1 MKTEEAI
8 IYSYGFATIASAI
21 PAYSKRGDIVFVD
34 KAACFAIQK
43 GLQASRSDIKLFNH
57 NDMDDLQR
65 LLKEQE
71 IEDQK
76 NPRKARVTRRFIVV
90 EGLYMNTGTI
100 CPLPELI
107 LLKIYWLLE
116 RCHYTPVIYTEAYC
130 LVHSDW
136 RASPSRSLLVKLH
149 AAQNKPDITHYGKFV
164 PGNHGDVMADKRCG
178 LGGVSPNC
186 EVKPAEFPV
195 TALTSQCLAAPK
207 PTTPGG
213 KHFKSGDTEMTL
225 YLPN

>member
-1 MKTEEAI
+1 
-8 IYSYGFATIASAI
+8 
-21 PAYSKRGDIVFVD
+21 
-34 KAACFAIQK
+34 
-43 GLQASRSDIKLFNH
+43 
-57 NDMDDLQR
+57 
-65 LLKEQE
+65 
-71 IEDQK
+71 
-76 NPRKARVTRRFIVV
+76 
-90 EGLYMNTGTI
+90 MNI
-100 CPLPELI
+100 SEI